1 MAYYKKTSLLS
12 IVLFVGGLV
21 LSCVTLLQE
30 QLPYTKDGQILFT
43 VPAQKRN
50 YQKAVL
56 ICLVVLLLILTYDD

>member
-1 MAYYKKTSLLS
+1 M
-12 IVLFVGGLV
+12 
-21 LSCVTLLQE
+21 SCVTLLQE